1 MTLPDGANPTPAPQW
16 RRDQRLPSAHR
27 LRRGADFARVYQ
39 RRVSVADALLIVY
52 ACENQLG
59 QARLGLSVSRKLGK
73 AHRRNRWK
81 RLIREAY
88 RRRRRA
94 LAGYDFVVIPRRDAQ
109 PLAGPIRDSL
119 PLLLERASRK
129 LQGTRGC

>member
-1 MTLPDGANPTPAPQW
+1 MTRPHEANSASDPQ
-16 RRDQRLPSAHR
+16 RSNQRLPSAER

-52 ACENQLG
+52 ACENEWG
-59 QARLGLSVSRKLGK
+59 RPRLGLSVSRKLGK

-88 RRRRRA
+88 RQRVR
-94 LAGYDFVVIPRRDAQ
+94 LFAGYDFVVIPRRDAQ
-109 PLAGPIRDSL
+109 PLAGPIREAL
-119 PLLLERASRK
+119 PRLMERACRK
-129 LQGTRGC
+129 LKGTRG